1 MDVEPLRT
9 MGLAEAKA
17 HLSALIA
24 AVEGGESIC
33 LTRRGKPVATVSR
46 VWSPG
51 APGCSREVPLD
62 RWRARP
68 VTCVVRRRRTAG
80 GHDRRPVAVLMPM
93 DGSFPD
99 G

>member
-1 MDVEPLRT
+1 MNVESLRT

-51 APGCSREVPLD
+51 APECSPEVPLD
-62 RWRARP
+62 LAWLQRLADAMPIGTADVDDLARD
-68 VTCVVRRRRTAG
+68 VRRF
-80 GHDRRPVAVLMPM
+80 VL
-93 DGSFPD
+93 D
-99 G
+99 